1 MQTTNNI
8 DKINIFKYL
17 NFEKMKKNGRNPPN
31 KINVIYNNSIIYI
44 YLFNFIIYYY
54 IKKFIFFNNNIKF

>member
-17 NFEKMKKNGRNPPN
+17 NFGKIKKKGRNPPN

-44 YLFNFIIYYY
+44 CLFNFIIY
-54 IKKFIFFNNNIKF
+54 

>member
-17 NFEKMKKNGRNPPN
+17 NFEKMKKKGRNPPN
-31 KINVIYNNSIIYI
+31 KIIIYLNI
-44 YLFNFIIYYY
+44 IAIQINKYLYAIVFLFS
-54 IKKFIFFNNNIKF
+54 F